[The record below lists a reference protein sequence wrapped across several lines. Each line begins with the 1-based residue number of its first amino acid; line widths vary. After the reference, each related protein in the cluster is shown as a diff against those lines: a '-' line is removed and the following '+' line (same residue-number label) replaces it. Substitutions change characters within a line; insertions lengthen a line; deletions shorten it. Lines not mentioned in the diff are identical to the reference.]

1 MSKVF
6 ISFNTI
12 LQIKLMG
19 RGPGGEQSHGPSG
32 WTGVLLK
39 TLLTHAQCVG
49 YRLRLSVCIGV
60 VGKVKPTPDLST
72 NQLQTT
78 SALFL

>member
-39 TLLTHAQCVG
+39 TLLTHARVLATG
-49 YRLRLSVCIGV
+49 
-60 VGKVKPTPDLST
+60 
-72 NQLQTT
+72 
-78 SALFL
+78 